1 MQKEKETE
9 INKED
14 IEEILNDLYLFYR
27 VFITSDYSDDVEA
40 THIDELSI
48 ALTELTLGDY
58 ERLCVAMPPSP

>member
-1 MQKEKETE
+1 MRNEEEENLTE
-9 INKED
+9 EEIS
-14 IEEILNDLYLFYR
+14 EILNDLYLFYR

-58 ERLCVAMPPSP
+58 ERLCVAMPPSS

>member
-27 VFITSDYSDDVEA
+27 VFITSDYADDVEA